1 MIKWK
6 QSTSIWME
14 PEEELPMQ
22 WQEVRELFPNQFI
35 LLSILDYQEQDGM
48 KIITEVAPVRVIPDH
63 EANRAFFN
71 VEPMQLV
78 YHTANEQCVVHLR
91 NDPLVRMRRKE

>member
-1 MIKWK
+1 
-6 QSTSIWME
+6 
-14 PEEELPMQ
+14 MQ

-35 LLSILDYQEQDGM
+35 LLSVLDYQEQDGM

-71 VEPMQLV
+71 VEPRQLV

-91 NDPLVRMRRKE
+91 NDPLVRMRRKV